1 MGYRYLLFTLGGF
14 TLLLWGL
21 RFFLFTLEE
30 SPRFLV
36 GLGKDAEAVA
46 VIQRI
51 ATFNGKECSLTV
63 DDLQRA
69 ESEVVGDVKAGDGKR
84 RSVLSA
90 SSDYTIGHVKAL
102 FKTKKLAW
110 STSLLIA
117 IWGGF
122 YFLLS
127 FTALTRKQVSSASHQ
142 HYTTTFYHSS

>member
-21 RFFLFTLEE
+21 RFFLFKLEE

-117 IWGGF
+117 IWGMF
-122 YFLLS
+122 HFLLS
-127 FTALTRKQVSSASHQ
+127 FTALTRKRVSSASHQ
-142 HYTTTFYHSS
+142 HYTTTFYHSF